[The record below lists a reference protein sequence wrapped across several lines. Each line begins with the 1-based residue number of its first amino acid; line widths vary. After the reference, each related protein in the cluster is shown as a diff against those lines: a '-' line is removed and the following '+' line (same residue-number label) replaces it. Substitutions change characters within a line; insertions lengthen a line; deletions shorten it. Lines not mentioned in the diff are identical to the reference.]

1 MQRRARPETTDWGSL
16 PSDISDVSA
25 GNIDGAAPSPY
36 EPHVVALLVQKFG
49 GTSVGS
55 VERIRNVARRCLAS
69 QRAGNDVVVIVS
81 AMSGETNRLLSLA
94 HDVTMV
100 PDAREMDA
108 IAATGE
114 QVAAALMALAI
125 QSEGGKARS
134 LLGHQVRILTDGAFT
149 KARIRTID
157 GTKIVSTLERGEI
170 AVVAGF
176 QGVDENGDITT
187 LGRGGS
193 DTSAVAVAAAIG
205 AEACEIFTDVEGVFT
220 TDPSVCP
227 SARKI
232 DRISY
237 EEMLELASLGA
248 KVLQIRS
255 VEIAMKY
262 NVPLHV
268 RSTFSE
274 APGTWVT
281 GEDSALEDVSVT
293 GVAYDKN
300 EARVQLVGVLDQPG
314 VVAGIFGAIAGKNI
328 SVDMIIQSP
337 SVANARDAAGE
348 VRADV
353 TFTVT
358 KADLAR
364 VRPFIEE
371 LGRGIGAREVR
382 YDEDVVKVSIVGL
395 GMRSHAGVAARM
407 FGILAKEGINIQA
420 ISTSEIKISCLV
432 ASKYTELAVRSLHDG
447 FGLDVAPAT

>member
-1 MQRRARPETTDWGSL
+1 M
-16 PSDISDVSA
+16 
-25 GNIDGAAPSPY
+25 
-36 EPHVVALLVQKFG
+36 ALLVQKYG

-55 VERIRNVARRCLAS
+55 VDRIRNVARRCLAA
-69 QRAGNDVVVIVS
+69 QLAGNDVVVIVS
-81 AMSGETNRLLSLA
+81 AMSGETNRLLGLA
-94 HDVTMV
+94 HQVAEV

-114 QVAAALMALAI
+114 QVSAALMAIAI
-125 QSEGGKARS
+125 QAEGGKARS
-134 LLGHQVRILTDGAFT
+134 LLGHQVRILTDTAFT

-176 QGVDENGDITT
+176 QGVDEHGDITT

-205 AEACEIFTDVEGVFT
+205 AASCEIFTDVTGVFT
-220 TDPSVCP
+220 TDPTMCP

-268 RSTFSE
+268 RSSFSD

-300 EARVQLVGVLDQPG
+300 EARVQLVGVLDKPG
-314 VVAGIFGAIAGKNI
+314 VVAGIFGDIAEKNI

-337 SVANARDAAGE
+337 SVAAASQGSAD

-353 TFTVT
+353 TFTIAKT
-358 KADLAR
+358 DLAR
-364 VRPFIEE
+364 VKPFVEE
-371 LGRGIGAREVR
+371 LAKRIGAREVR
-382 YDEDVVKVSIVGL
+382 YDEDIVKVSIVGL
-395 GMRSHAGVAARM
+395 GMRSHAGVAAKM

-432 ASKYTELAVRSLHDG
+432 ASKYTELAVRALHDG
-447 FGLDVAPAT
+447 FGLGAGA